1 MCPRLEVSPGLSP
14 DEENDVLDVRGVG
27 KHVDGLDGGNTVVG
41 IEVVQVAGLCGR
53 VARDVD
59 DTLGGCPENGF
70 YHIGMHA
77 GTGRIGDDDIRTT
90 MFGDEIVGKDI
101 LHVAGI
107 EKGVGDAVD
116 LGVDLRILDGLW
128 DVLDANH
135 LSGLAR
141 HEIGDG
147 AGAGIEVVDNFSALQ
162 PRELAGDGVE
172 VISLFGVGLV
182 EGFRAYFETKIF
194 HQFEDMVLALE
205 DEDIL
210 IADGV
215 VALLVV
221 EVHQRGDLWELIGDM
236 LQ

>member
-1 MCPRLEVSPGLSP
+1 MCPRLEVSPGLSL

-116 LGVDLRILDGLW
+116 LGVDFCILDGLW
-128 DVLDANH
+128 DVFDANH

-147 AGAGIEVVDNFSALQ
+147 AGAGIEIVDNFSAFQ

-172 VISLFGVGLV
+172 VVGLLGVGLV
-182 EGFRAYFETKIF
+182 ETLGADLETEVL
-194 HQFEDMVLALE
+194 HQLEDMVGALE
-205 DEDIL
+205 GEDVL
-210 IADGV
+210 VADSV

-221 EVHQRGDLWELIGDM
+221 EVH
-236 LQ
+236 